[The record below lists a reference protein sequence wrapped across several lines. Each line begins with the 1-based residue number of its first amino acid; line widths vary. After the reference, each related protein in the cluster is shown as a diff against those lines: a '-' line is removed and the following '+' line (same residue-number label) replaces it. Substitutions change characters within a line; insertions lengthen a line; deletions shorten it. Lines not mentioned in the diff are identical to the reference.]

1 MTNSDERTGWVCCL
15 FFCGSKPIG
24 SAWPFKGMCYLV
36 AIQLY
41 HFATKKKKKGIET
54 NKIINTQINQPLSVC
69 YQVDLGVPLNC
80 TLQIAYLQIY

>member
-1 MTNSDERTGWVCCL
+1 MSVLAGFAAC
-15 FFCGSKPIG
+15 FFVD
-24 SAWPFKGMCYLV
+24 LN
-36 AIQLY
+36 QLARLGPLRECVIWWRSSY
-41 HFATKKKKKGIET
+41 IILQPKKKKGIET